1 MKSLRRMALALA
13 AVVMVAGCGASPAAT
28 SVNRQASQQLDAKSQ
43 EGLKAALKVYLTN
56 LYRRLDQNGDGKLTQ
71 AEASAFF
78 TPEQFA
84 NLNTNGNPYLTLNEM
99 LNNRVFLS
107 KAIAKL
113 RDYAKETMAMIDG
126 NQDGRVSWPEYL
138 ASINANAT
146 ITTGEKTYAQLA
158 FNLSDRNHDG
168 YLVLDEYEDM
178 VSMAQAQAAGTA
190 STLMDAF
197 GKAQAHVQGKYGQG
211 LVPMGLSVRWMNK
224 FGQFT
229 RDDGAYGFIYW
240 SPLEGKGNTY
250 NEVLVKVYQ
259 DKDPASARDVRA
271 VHTVDAPPTAIDFSK
286 LITPT
291 QAIEA
296 AVKAGVPTVGDRT
309 SYFIQYVA
317 ASGGMP
323 DRLYV
328 DSYQVVSSGDHR
340 LGGITLEA
348 ATGAAMSSVTK

>member
-1 MKSLRRMALALA
+1 MKSLRHMALALA
-13 AVVMVAGCGASPAAT
+13 AAVALAGCGASPAT
-28 SVNRQASQQLDAKSQ
+28 PNVNRQASQQVDAQSQ

-84 NLNTNGNPYLTLNEM
+84 NLNLNGNPYLTLNEL
-99 LNNRVFLS
+99 LNNRTFLT

-113 RDYAKETMAMIDG
+113 RDYAKETMALLDG

-190 STLMDAF
+190 ATIMDAF
-197 GKAQAHVQGKYGQG
+197 GKAQAHVAAKYGAG
-211 LVPMGLSVRWMNK
+211 LIPMGLSVRWMNK
-224 FGQFT
+224 YGQFT
-229 RDDGAYGFIYW
+229 RDEGAYGFIYW
-240 SPLEGKGNTY
+240 SPLEGQGNRY
-250 NEVLVKVYQ
+250 NEILVKVYQ
-259 DKDPASARDVRA
+259 DKEPASARDVKA
-271 VHTVDAPPTAIDFSK
+271 VHTVDAPPAAIDYGK

-296 AVKAGVPTVGDRT
+296 ALKAGVPTVGDRT

-323 DRLYV
+323 DRIYV
-328 DSYQVVSSGDHR
+328 DSYQVLSSGDNR

-348 ATGAAMSSVTK
+348 ATGAAMSAVTK

>member
-1 MKSLRRMALALA
+1 MKSLRWLALGMTA
-13 AVVMVAGCGASPAAT
+13 LVAIAGCGASPAGT
-28 SVNRQASQQLDAKSQ
+28 SLSRPTSQQVDAQSR
-43 EGLKAALKVYLTN
+43 EGLNAALKVYLTN

-84 NLNTNGNPYLTLNEM
+84 NLNLNGNAYLTLSEM
-99 LNNRVFLS
+99 LNNRAFLA
-107 KAIAKL
+107 KAAAKL
-113 RDYAKETMAMIDG
+113 RDYARDTLALSDADR
-126 NQDGRVSWPEYL
+126 DGRLSWPEYL

-146 ITTGEKTYAQLA
+146 LTTGEKTYAQLA

-178 VSMAQAQAAGTA
+178 VSMAQAQAAATA
-190 STLMDAF
+190 ATLSDAY
-197 GKAQAHVQGKYGQG
+197 GQAQAHVVAKYGQG
-211 LVPMGLSVRWMNK
+211 LIPMGVSIRWMNK

-229 RDDGAYGFIYW
+229 RDDGAYAFTYW
-240 SPLEGKGNTY
+240 TPLEGKGNSF

-259 DKDPASARDVRA
+259 DQDPASARDVKA
-271 VHTVDAPPTAIDFSK
+271 VHTADAAPVGIDFSK
-286 LITPT
+286 LVTPT
-291 QAIEA
+291 QAIDA

-323 DRLYV
+323 DRIYV
-328 DSYQVVSSGDHR
+328 DAYQVLSTGDNR

-348 ATGAAMSSVTK
+348 ATGKPVSQVTK

>member
-1 MKSLRRMALALA
+1 MRSLRHMALALA
-13 AVVMVAGCGASPAAT
+13 AVAAIAGCGGSPASP
-28 SVNRQASQQLDAKSQ
+28 SLNRSTSQQVDAHSQ

-71 AEASAFF
+71 AEAGSFF

-84 NLNTNGNPYLTLNEM
+84 NLNTNGNSFLTLSEL
-99 LNNRVFLS
+99 LNNRTFLA
-107 KAIAKL
+107 KAAAKL
-113 RDYAKETMAMIDG
+113 RDYAKETMGLIDS
-126 NQDGRVSWPEYL
+126 NQDGRLSWPEYL
-138 ASINANAT
+138 GSINANAA

-178 VSMAQAQAAGTA
+178 VSMAQAQAAATA
-190 STLMDAF
+190 STLSDAYD
-197 GKAQAHVQGKYGQG
+197 KAQAHVAAKYGQG
-211 LVPMGLSVRWMNK
+211 LIPMGLSIRWMNK

-229 RDDGAYGFIYW
+229 RDEGAYAFNYW
-240 SPLEGKGNTY
+240 SSVDGKDSTY

-259 DKDPASARDVRA
+259 DKEPASARDVRA
-271 VHTVDAPPTAIDFSK
+271 LHTVDAPPVAIAFGK
-286 LITPT
+286 LLTPT

-323 DRLYV
+323 DRIYV
-328 DSYQVVSSGDHR
+328 DSYQVVSSGDNR

-348 ATGAAMSSVTK
+348 ATGAAMSQVTK